1 MLAFPELR
9 FGENGRSEI
18 AVAEAERAARA
29 AKMARLK
36 SLRTQSL
43 LAEADL
49 QVFCTEEIDCSLILA
64 ALREPRGVCTGI

>member
-1 MLAFPELR
+1 MFPELR
-9 FGENGRSEI
+9 FGENGQSEM

-49 QVFCTEEIDCSLILA
+49 PCTEEIDCSLILA
-64 ALREPRGVCTGI
+64 ALRECAGSVHGEGI

>member
-1 MLAFPELR
+1 MFPELR
-9 FGENGRSEI
+9 FGENGQSKM

-49 QVFCTEEIDCSLILA
+49 QVTCTEEIDCSLILA
-64 ALREPRGVCTGI
+64 ALRECAGSVHGEGI